1 MNDKKVGLF
10 KRVVNFLG
18 KLANGFR
25 TLISIGFVI
34 LFLVFI
40 GGMFA
45 DNLEP
50 LPEKGALY
58 LAPSGIL
65 VDQRAYVPP
74 LDQLLSDQSAMYAET
89 VVRDIIKAV
98 NSASTDP
105 RITHLIIDT
114 HYLEGAGIAKLEEIS
129 VALMNFRAT
138 DKPIIAMADN
148 FTQAQYFLAAHA
160 DHIMLN
166 PMGSVILNGFG
177 AYRNYYRDAL
187 DKLKVN
193 IHIFRAG
200 AFKSATE
207 PFSRNTMSE
216 LSREETSDRVNRLW
230 QYYSA
235 TVETLRNLEKGSI
248 DNYANNLHL
257 NAQALGG
264 DLSKLAQ
271 QQGLVDQLATR
282 SEILDYLN
290 AQIPGTQGEFD
301 SVDMNTY
308 LMHIE
313 REELAAAAVAPL
325 DKIAVVVAKGTILDG
340 DQPEGT
346 IGGDTLSQ
354 ILNDLERDE
363 QIKAVVLRVDSPG
376 GSAFAA
382 EIIRNAIGKVTER
395 DILLVV
401 SMGSYAASGGYWI
414 AAEADSV
421 LALSTTIT
429 GSIGVYGMIPTV
441 EDSLAA
447 LGVYTD
453 GVGSTDI
460 AGIMRLD
467 RPLSAQT
474 KTLFQSSVEHIY
486 DRFIKL
492 VANGRDITIEA
503 VDQIAQGRVWTGQQA
518 LELGLVDR
526 LGDLNDAIQVA
537 AELADIEQYRVEY
550 LSRML
555 SPQELL
561 VQQLSQ
567 NISASLAGLGL
578 QPRWLSTELSSELS
592 TELLSRARSALSPL
606 TKLREFNDP
615 RGIYLHCDNCPI

>member
-1 MNDKKVGLF
+1 MSDKKVGLF
-10 KRVVNFLG
+10 KRVLNFLG
-18 KLANGFR
+18 KLANGLR

-45 DNLEP
+45 DKLEP
-50 LPEKGALY
+50 LPERGALY

-74 LDQLLSDQSAMYAET
+74 LDQLLSNQSAMYAET

-105 RITHLIIDT
+105 RITHLILDT
-114 HYLEGAGIAKLEEIS
+114 DYLEGAGIAKLEEIS
-129 VALMNFRAT
+129 AALVNFKAT
-138 DKPIIAMADN
+138 DKPIIAIADN

-166 PMGSVILNGFG
+166 PMGSVMLNGFG

-200 AFKSATE
+200 VYKSAVE
-207 PFSRNTMSE
+207 PFSGNAMSE
-216 LSREETSDRVNRLW
+216 QSKEETSDRVNRLW
-230 QYYSA
+230 NYYSA
-235 TVETLRNLEKGSI
+235 TVETLRNLDKGSV
-248 DNYANNLHL
+248 DKYANNLHIS
-257 NAQALGG
+257 AQALGG
-264 DLSKLAQ
+264 DLSQLAKE
-271 QQGLVDQLATR
+271 QGLVDQLASR
-282 SEILDYLN
+282 SEIIDYLN
-290 AQIPGTQGEFD
+290 AQIPGTLDEFD
-301 SVDMNTY
+301 SVDMGTY

-313 REELAAAAVAPL
+313 REELAAAAVAPS
-325 DKIAVVVAKGTILDG
+325 DKIAVVMAKGTILDG

-346 IGGDTLSQ
+346 IGGDTLSH
-354 ILNDLERDE
+354 ILNDLDRDP

-382 EIIRNAIGKVTER
+382 EIIRDAIGKITER
-395 DILLVV
+395 DIPVVV

-414 AAEADSV
+414 AAEADSI
-421 LALSTTIT
+421 LAMSTTIT

-447 LGVYTD
+447 LGIYTD

-460 AGIMRLD
+460 AGNMRFD
-467 RPLSAQT
+467 RPLSQQT
-474 KTLFQSSVEHIY
+474 KTLFQASVEHIY
-486 DRFIKL
+486 DRFVAL
-492 VANGRDITIEA
+492 VANGRSITPEA

-537 AELADIEQYRVEY
+537 AELAAIDQYRVEY
-550 LSRML
+550 PGRRL

-561 VQQLSQ
+561 IQQLTQ

-578 QPRWLSTELSSELS
+578 QPEWFSTDLPTELYA
-592 TELLSRARSALSPL
+592 RAQLALRPL
-606 TKLREFNDP
+606 IKLGEFNDP
-615 RGIYLHCDNCPI
+615 RGIYLHCDSCPI

>member
-1 MNDKKVGLF
+1 MSDKKVGLF
-10 KRVVNFLG
+10 KRVFNFLG
-18 KLANGFR
+18 KLANGLR

-34 LFLVFI
+34 VLLVFI
-40 GGMFA
+40 SGMFA

-50 LPEKGALY
+50 LPDRGALY

-98 NSASTDP
+98 NSASKDQ
-105 RITHLIIDT
+105 RITHLVIDT
-114 HYLEGAGIAKLEEIS
+114 DYLEGAGIAKLEEIS
-129 VALMNFRAT
+129 GALINFKAT
-138 DKPIIAMADN
+138 DKPIIAIGDN

-166 PMGSVILNGFG
+166 PMGSVMLNGFG
-177 AYRNYYRDAL
+177 AYRNYFKDAL

-200 AFKSATE
+200 TYKSAIE
-207 PFSRNTMSE
+207 PFSRNAMSE
-216 LSREETSDRVNRLW
+216 QSKAENSDRVNRLW
-230 QYYSA
+230 HYYSS
-235 TVETLRNLEKGSI
+235 TVESLRNLDKGSV

-264 DLSKLAQ
+264 DLSQLAQ
-271 QQGLVDQLATR
+271 QQGLVDQLASR

-290 AQIPGTQGEFD
+290 AQIPGTEDEFD
-301 SVDMNTY
+301 HVDMATY
-308 LMHIE
+308 LMHLE
-313 REELAAAAVAPL
+313 YEELVAAAAAPS
-325 DKIAVVVAKGTILDG
+325 DKVVVVVAKGNILDG

-346 IGGDTLSQ
+346 IGGDTLAY
-354 ILNDLERDE
+354 ILNDLDNDP
-363 QIKAVVLRVDSPG
+363 QIKAVVLRIDSPG

-382 EIIRNAIGKVTER
+382 EIIRDAIGKITER
-395 DILLVV
+395 DIPLVV

-414 AAEADSV
+414 AAEADSI
-421 LALSTTIT
+421 LAMSTTIT

-447 LGVYTD
+447 LGIYTD

-460 AGIMRLD
+460 AGIMRPD
-467 RPLSAQT
+467 RPLSQQT

-486 DRFIKL
+486 DRFIEL
-492 VANGRDITIEA
+492 VANGRSTTTEA

-518 LELGLVDR
+518 LELGLVDQ

-537 AELADIEQYRVEY
+537 AELAEIDQYRVEY
-550 LSRML
+550 PSRIL

-561 VQQLSQ
+561 VQQLTQ
-567 NISASLAGLGL
+567 NISASLTGLGL
-578 QPRWLSTELSSELS
+578 QPAQLSTD
-592 TELLSRARSALSPL
+592 LLSRARSALSPL
-606 TKLREFNDP
+606 TKLGEFNDP

>member
-1 MNDKKVGLF
+1 MSDKKVGLF
-10 KRVVNFLG
+10 KRALNFLA
-18 KLANGFR
+18 KLANGLR

-50 LPEKGALY
+50 LPDRGALY

-89 VVRDIIKAV
+89 VVRDIIKAL
-98 NSASTDP
+98 NSASKDQ
-105 RITHLIIDT
+105 RITHLVIDT
-114 HYLEGAGIAKLEEIS
+114 DYLEGAGIAKLEEIS
-129 VALMNFRAT
+129 GALMNFKAT
-138 DKPIIAMADN
+138 DKPIIAIGDN

-166 PMGSVILNGFG
+166 PMGSVMLNGFG
-177 AYRNYYRDAL
+177 AYRNYFKDAL

-200 AFKSATE
+200 TYKSAIE
-207 PFSRNTMSE
+207 PFSRNAMSVQSKAE
-216 LSREETSDRVNRLW
+216 NSDRVNRLW
-230 QYYSA
+230 HYYSS
-235 TVETLRNLEKGSI
+235 TVESLRNLDKGSV

-264 DLSKLAQ
+264 DLSQLAQ
-271 QQGLVDQLATR
+271 QQGLVDQLASR

-290 AQIPGTQGEFD
+290 AQIPGTEDEFD
-301 SVDMNTY
+301 HVDMATY

-313 REELAAAAVAPL
+313 YEELVAAAAAPS
-325 DKIAVVVAKGTILDG
+325 DKVVVVVAKGTILDG

-346 IGGDTLSQ
+346 IGGDTLAY
-354 ILNDLERDE
+354 ILNDLDNDP
-363 QIKAVVLRVDSPG
+363 QIKAVVLRIDSPG

-382 EIIRNAIGKVTER
+382 EIIRDAIGKITER
-395 DILLVV
+395 DIPLVV

-414 AAEADSV
+414 AAEADSI
-421 LALSTTIT
+421 LAMSTTIT

-447 LGVYTD
+447 LGIYTD

-460 AGIMRLD
+460 AGIMRPD
-467 RPLSAQT
+467 RPLSQQT

-492 VANGRDITIEA
+492 VANGRSTTAEA

-518 LELGLVDR
+518 LELGLVDQ
-526 LGDLNDAIQVA
+526 LGGLNDAIQVA
-537 AELADIEQYRVEY
+537 AELAEIDQYRVEY
-550 LSRML
+550 PSRIL

-561 VQQLSQ
+561 VQQLTQ

-578 QPRWLSTELSSELS
+578 QPAQLSTELS
-592 TELLSRARSALSPL
+592 TGLLSRARSALSPL
-606 TKLREFNDP
+606 TKLSEFNDP